1 MHAGWTPSCPSA
13 IGSTAPPRGA
23 MRRAS
28 GGAAMTSTRNR
39 LGRIRATNARSE
51 RVRARRIELQTV
63 TRSRTVETA
72 MALAATIGL
81 AAISWVVAIRQMT
94 GMDMGVATRLGSFAS
109 FVVLWVAM
117 MLPGAAPAVL
127 RHAHA
132 SG

>member
-1 MHAGWTPSCPSA
+1 
-13 IGSTAPPRGA
+13 

-39 LGRIRATNARSE
+39 LGRIQATNARSE

-63 TRSRTVETA
+63 TRSRTAETA
-72 MALAATIGL
+72 TALAATIGL

-94 GMDMGVATRLGSFAS
+94 GMDIGVATRLGSFAS

-132 SG
+132 SGRVRAVLLFLVKIASRG